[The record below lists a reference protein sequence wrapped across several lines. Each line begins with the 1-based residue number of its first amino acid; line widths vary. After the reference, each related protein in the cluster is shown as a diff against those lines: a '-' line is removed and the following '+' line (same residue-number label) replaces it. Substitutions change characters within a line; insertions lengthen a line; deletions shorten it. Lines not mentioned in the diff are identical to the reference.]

1 MIPSVQEC
9 FHLMDKYAMLENI
22 RAHTVMVGKIAFL
35 IARDLQRSGIDVSVK
50 KATVGALLHDIGKTP
65 ALESGENHAEM
76 GMRICLENN
85 LDEIAP
91 IVREHVRLKNYEL
104 EGVYCE
110 KEIVYYSDKRVNHDK
125 IVSLHE
131 RMDYIID
138 RYACGK
144 EDLREAIRK
153 NFLLCGSV
161 EEKIFRK
168 LAFRPE
174 ALSRLVESE
183 GQAFLSL
190 ETERDG

>member
-22 RAHTVMVGKIAFL
+22 RAHTVVVGQIAFL
-35 IARDLQRSGIDVSVK
+35 IARDLHRGGVDVSVK
-50 KATVGALLHDIGKTP
+50 KATVAALLHDIGKTP
-65 ALESGENHAEM
+65 ALKSGENHAET

-91 IVREHVRLKNYEL
+91 IVREHVRLKNYKL
-104 EGVYCE
+104 EGIYCE

-125 IVSLHE
+125 IVSLNE

-138 RYACGK
+138 RYAFGK
-144 EDLREAIRK
+144 EDLCEAIRK
-153 NFLLCGSV
+153 NFLLCSRV
-161 EEKIFRK
+161 EEKLFRK

-174 ALSRLVESE
+174 SLPGLVESE
-183 GQAFLSL
+183 GPAFLSL
-190 ETERDG
+190 ETDG

>member
-1 MIPSVQEC
+1 MIPTVQEC

-22 RAHTVMVGKIAFL
+22 RAHTVVVGKIAFL
-35 IARDLQRSGIDVSVK
+35 IARDLHRSGIDVSVK

-65 ALESGENHAEM
+65 SLKSGENHAEI
-76 GMRICLENN
+76 GMQICLENN

-104 EGVYCE
+104 EGSYCE
-110 KEIVYYSDKRVNHDK
+110 KEIVFYSDKRVNHDR
-125 IVSLHE
+125 IVSLNE

-138 RYACGK
+138 RYALGK

-153 NFLLCGSV
+153 NFLLCSRV
-161 EEKIFRK
+161 EEKLFRK

-174 ALSRLVESE
+174 SLPLWVESE
-183 GQAFLSL
+183 GPAFLSL
-190 ETERDG
+190 ETDR